1 MKTKI
6 VVVDDEPGSMLAVLD
21 RLVYLYGNDNVVYH
35 QSPDPVIEDLINGL
49 LPDIKCIISDMLF
62 DLPGNINLNAQ
73 CGGIALAREIRKQN
87 ESLPIIFYSILEP
100 ERFEKEMAEIKNC
113 IHICKTDADGYHA
126 LFMTVA
132 KYMHPA
138 SSR

>member
-35 QSPDPVIEDLINGL
+35 QSPDPVIEDLINGY
-49 LPDIKCIISDMLF
+49 LPEVKCIISDMLLT
-62 DLPGNINLNAQ
+62 LPGNITQNAHH
-73 CGGIALAREIRKQN
+73 GGIALARRIRKWN
-87 ESLPIIFYSILEP
+87 KNLPIIFYSVLEADLFKH
-100 ERFEKEMAEIKNC
+100 EIEQIKNC
-113 IHICKTDADGYHA
+113 IHICKIDPNGFHE
-126 LFMTVA
+126 LFVEIA
-132 KYMHPA
+132 RYVPPA